1 MAGKMPRTGSREEGL
16 WGTDAGL
23 RHFFLQAFYV
33 ALHTAKALCKAAEL
47 WKTSVTFLTL
57 LGLIEHSIG
66 KPALNADR
74 PGFSWYLNLWNSPK
88 PLRSAMLQKGR
99 I

>member
-1 MAGKMPRTGSREEGL
+1 MRLRTCSGRRFQPRR
-16 WGTDAGL
+16 
-23 RHFFLQAFYV
+23 
-33 ALHTAKALCKAAEL
+33 
-47 WKTSVTFLTL
+47 TFPAL

-66 KPALNADR
+66 KPALNADW
-74 PGFSWYLNLWNSPK
+74 PAFSWYVNLRNSPK